1 MILKEKYDLNQMLAE
16 IEDDVNEQEK
26 DMSQQKNIPQE
37 VITELMIKNL
47 HQKKENQ
54 T

>member
-1 MILKEKYDLNQMLAE
+1 MLAE
-16 IEDDVNEQEK
+16 IEDDDNEQEK

-47 HQKKENQ
+47 HQKKETQ